1 MSDAHDHDHA
11 PIQEAGG
18 PISEDELLET
28 AVRELLIEKG
38 LFTAA
43 DVTRQIEDWDSRTP
57 TDGSR
62 FVAKVW
68 SDPDFRKAA
77 LENGKE
83 AAASIGI
90 DTVLSPDLVIL
101 ENTPELH
108 HLVVCTL
115 CSCYPRAVLG
125 SPPAWYKS
133 ANYRARVVRESRSVL
148 AEFGTA
154 LGADIEVRVHDSTA
168 DMRYIVLPLRP
179 AGAEGLSE
187 ARLAELV
194 TRDSMIGV
202 ATARSPREAAPQA
215 AG

>member
-11 PIQEAGG
+11 SIGEAGG
-18 PISEDELLET
+18 PMSEDELLEA

-68 SDPDFRKAA
+68 SDPEFRKAA

-90 DTVLSPDLVIL
+90 DTVLSPELVIL
-101 ENTPELH
+101 ENTPVLH

-133 ANYRARVVRESRSVL
+133 ANYRSRVVVEPRAVL
-148 AEFGTA
+148 QEFG
-154 LGADIEVRVHDSTA
+154 LELPPEVEVRVVDSNA
-168 DMRYIVLPLRP
+168 DMRYLVVPMRP
-179 AGAEGLSE
+179 PGTQGFSE
-187 ARLAELV
+187 AQLVELV
-194 TRDSMIGV
+194 SRDSMIGV
-202 ATARSPREAAPQA
+202 AQARTPGQS
-215 AG
+215 

>member
-11 PIQEAGG
+11 SIQEAGG
-18 PISEDELLET
+18 PMSEDELLET

-68 SDPDFRKAA
+68 SDPKFRKAA

-83 AAASIGI
+83 AAAGIGI

-133 ANYRARVVRESRSVL
+133 ANYRSRVVVEPRAVL
-148 AEFGTA
+148 QEFG
-154 LGADIEVRVHDSTA
+154 LELPPEVEVRVVDSNA
-168 DMRYIVLPLRP
+168 DMRYLVVPMRP
-179 AGAEGLSE
+179 PGTEGFSE
-187 ARLAELV
+187 AQLMELV
-194 TRDSMIGV
+194 SRDSMIGV
-202 ATARSPREAAPQA
+202 AQARTPGQS
-215 AG
+215 